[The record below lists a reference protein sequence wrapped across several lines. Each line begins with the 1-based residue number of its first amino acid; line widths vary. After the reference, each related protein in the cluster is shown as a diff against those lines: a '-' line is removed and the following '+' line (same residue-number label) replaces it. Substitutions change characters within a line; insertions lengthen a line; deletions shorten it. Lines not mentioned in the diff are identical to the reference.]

1 MAGAEGANLKGWQV
15 YFNNVTVKGRRN
27 VSANFSIKIFV
38 HLLVVC
44 PLLGVSGTTSEF
56 DS

>member
-38 HLLVVC
+38 HQLIVC